1 MKIVTLAA
9 ICLALTLSPL
19 AASDPNSAPKSD
31 DPMAGLNLGG
41 ESGAHSADNGK
52 PSPFVAQFQGHLLA
66 LDHGEPKDFDAGSL
80 KEVKYWAFYYSAS
93 WCGPCQ
99 AFTPQLVEFYK
110 WFKKTHPNFEVVL
123 VGNDG
128 SQDKM
133 VAYMKADSMPW
144 PSMKYPDLDQPK
156 VSVKKYFGPGIPDLV
171 LTDEKGKVLSDT
183 FRNGDYVGPG
193 RVIDDIKKMVPR
205 PDGN

>member
-1 MKIVTLAA
+1 MKITAIGCVCVAFTLA
-9 ICLALTLSPL
+9 PL
-19 AASDPNSAPKSD
+19 HASEPNPAPKSD
-31 DPMAGLNLGG
+31 DPMAGLNLAGASSAHATV
-41 ESGAHSADNGK
+41 SGP

-128 SQDKM
+128 SQAKM
-133 VAYMKADSMPW
+133 VDYMKADEMPW
-144 PSMKYPDLDQPK
+144 PSMKYPDLDNPD
-156 VSVKKYFGPGIPDLV
+156 VSVKHYFGPGIPDLV
-171 LTDEKGKVLSDT
+171 LTDENGKVLSDT
-183 FRNGDYVGPG
+183 FKGKEYLGPEH
-193 RVIDDIKKMVPR
+193 VIDDIKKMVPR
-205 PDGN
+205 PDGS